1 MEPDDDSGHFG
12 GNRATTSGRL
22 CQDPVQ
28 KKTLSVQ
35 SVRVEK
41 KIHSHKADA
50 KNAAQSYFRSS
61 WNMQLPNDGEG
72 NDEENHIQAQVDD
85 ARDTEV

>member
-1 MEPDDDSGHFG
+1 MTILATSAAIELQRPG
-12 GNRATTSGRL
+12 GFVRIQSR
-22 CQDPVQ
+22 

-50 KNAAQSYFRSS
+50 KNAAQSYFGSS

-72 NDEENHIQAQVDD
+72 NDEEDHIQAQVDD
-85 ARDTEV
+85 TRDTEV